1 MAMARHEKV
10 EAPAD
15 RRDEGVGAK
24 KLVVCVVPAYQPYSL
39 KGRRRQLEGLLNI
52 AEALPVSRRKL
63 HHDPP

>member
-1 MAMARHEKV
+1 MTRHKKA

-52 AEALPVSRRKL
+52 AEALPV
-63 HHDPP
+63 P